1 MAEDRLEI
9 TEVDRHI
16 EVVSRKLLRRNR
28 NRSVP
33 RMTVNEP
40 ALARVLKLPV
50 CRVKIAVG
58 DKLFHGDL
66 PDAIAMRFEYP
77 VTA

>member
-1 MAEDRLEI
+1 
-9 TEVDRHI
+9 
-16 EVVSRKLLRRNR
+16 
-28 NRSVP
+28 
-33 RMTVNEP
+33 MTVNEP

-66 PDAIAMRFEYP
+66 PDAIAMRIYYS